1 MFYQIRFQDKMNDLF
16 FFTLSTIKTIFN
28 FWVYE
33 VLAPMLTNRGLFLG
47 TKSSLSHL
55 ICFPLFG

>member
-1 MFYQIRFQDKMNDLF
+1 MNDLF